1 MLPSGPSDGFTR
13 SGSISVMLVITG
25 IHITTVKN
33 LLIIVLPEL
42 KKVFISE
49 HYNFVKTKINVFNGK
64 FKRRDDGYPEVRLL

>member
-1 MLPSGPSDGFTR
+1 
-13 SGSISVMLVITG
+13 MLVITG